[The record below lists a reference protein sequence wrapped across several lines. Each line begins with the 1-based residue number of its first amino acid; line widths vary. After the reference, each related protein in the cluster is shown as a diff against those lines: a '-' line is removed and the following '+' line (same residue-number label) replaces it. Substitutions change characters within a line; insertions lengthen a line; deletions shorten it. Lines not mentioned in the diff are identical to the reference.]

1 MKSILTKTIF
11 GYYTHY
17 EYFILYIRTLHIERI
32 IMLFFQA
39 ILVIKKIE
47 KIKISLT
54 KIIIIKK
61 ENAYTYMNKTK

>member
-1 MKSILTKTIF
+1 
-11 GYYTHY
+11 
-17 EYFILYIRTLHIERI
+17 
-32 IMLFFQA
+32 MLFFQA